1 MRNLQSYDEFLNEA
15 VKINSVLAALKD
27 ANYNE
32 DLYVTFKKEKN
43 KILKVYK
50 YYQRGVEFSIN
61 LLNNEPNR
69 WDTNMQLTI
78 EYEKELVEYI
88 EGLEKKY
95 GKVDKINKEKP
106 KHDKIKITKDD
117 YDDTDYYFEAKW
129 GRDKW
134 KYTEVSGGEAWSDHY
149 KEMGQRTTWTLSL
162 NGKKVDTGKFVGLG
176 YTMGDDNAIDAIKG
190 YLAQKK

>member
-1 MRNLQSYDEFLNEA
+1 MNKYILGIISIIIIIIASIFILISNQDQTNEKEIVEEINKTEFLPGDFRIDKTQYNIGE
-15 VKINSVLAALKD
+15 KIFLDMDYIGSGDKGTVYILRPLNDTHRITYMMIPFNGENKD
-27 ANYNE
+27 SFN
-32 DLYVTFKKEKN
+32 
-43 KILKVYK
+43 
-50 YYQRGVEFSIN
+50 
-61 LLNNEPNR
+61 
-69 WDTNMQLTI
+69 
-78 EYEKELVEYI
+78 
-88 EGLEKKY
+88 
-95 GKVDKINKEKP
+95 
-106 KHDKIKITKDD
+106 
-117 YDDTDYYFEAKW
+117 YYFEAKW